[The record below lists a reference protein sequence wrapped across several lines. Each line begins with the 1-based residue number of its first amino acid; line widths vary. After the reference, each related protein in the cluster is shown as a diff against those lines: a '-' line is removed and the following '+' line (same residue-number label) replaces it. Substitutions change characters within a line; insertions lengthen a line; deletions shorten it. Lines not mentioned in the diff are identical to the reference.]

1 MVDSRDI
8 EKNPKFH
15 SLKNQRM
22 LVGLLA
28 TVLTYAL
35 LYCALCITHEPNL
48 ESHWGIDFGWQL
60 WTGEKWWK
68 LLLAMLFMLLV
79 TLSSSSSLA
88 KGKHVKQLYPEP
100 KEKAESESDIKLP
113 AHISADKIVSLT
125 MELAEQ
131 MDVEIKGVYVGIDP
145 TPNAFTTFAVET
157 GNIVFINSNL
167 LDILDEQSIRAVIA
181 HELGHVK
188 NKDVLHRL
196 GILVPKQVLR
206 LWLIMLIIQLLG
218 VLLLSSGGWDFL
230 QRATLVIV
238 SLSVYGVAT
247 GFVERFEKQYS
258 RIKEKM
264 ADAYAVEYTSFEGM
278 VNGFVRLNDRSHTL
292 KTFLQ
297 ALKEEGGS
305 VSADVLQEALNIF
318 PRGNKSSADIQQHAA
333 RYYAHAH
340 LNLLLQKLSS
350 KISLEDRNTWV
361 QKMLQNKKQENDK
374 KAEKKKAEKDAKS
387 KKPLDKKPFVWQ
399 DFDWNHDGLLQRDEI
414 LAMVA
419 ALKENPTA
427 MTSEEEKDAE
437 HPPVR
442 DRILFLADMFGG

>member
-1 MVDSRDI
+1 MSEQREI
-8 EKNPKFH
+8 EQNPRFR
-15 SLKNQRM
+15 SLKTQRM
-22 LVGLLA
+22 FVGLLA

-35 LYCALCITHEPNL
+35 LYCALCITHDPNL
-48 ESHWGIDFGWQL
+48 ESNWGMDFGWQL

-68 LLLAMLFMLLV
+68 LLLAMFFMLMV
-79 TLSSSSSLA
+79 TLSSNSSMA

-100 KEKAESESDIKLP
+100 KEKEEAESDIELP
-113 AHISADKIVSLT
+113 AHISADQIVLLT
-125 MELAEQ
+125 MELAEE

-218 VLLLSSGGWDFL
+218 VLLLSSGAWDVV
-230 QRATLVIV
+230 QRTTLVIV
-238 SLSVYGVAT
+238 SLSVYGMAT
-247 GFVERFEKQYS
+247 EFVERFERQYS

-278 VNGFVRLNDRSHTL
+278 VNGFIRLNDRSHTL
-292 KTFLQ
+292 KTFLE
-297 ALKEEGGS
+297 ALKKEGGS

-318 PRGNKSSADIQQHAA
+318 PRGNKNCEDIRQHAA
-333 RYYAHAH
+333 RYYAHAQ
-340 LNLLLQKLSS
+340 LNILLQKLSS
-350 KISLEDRNTWV
+350 EIPQEERNAWV
-361 QKMLQNKKQENDK
+361 QMILQNKKEE
-374 KAEKKKAEKDAKS
+374 EKKEEEKAKDTS
-387 KKPLDKKPFVWQ
+387 VEKKPFVWQ

-414 LAMVA
+414 AAMVE